1 MNTLKKFIE
10 KKAYNMRVSSLVM
23 TSMAGS
29 GHPTTCLSAADI
41 VATLFFY
48 EMNYDP
54 ESHIYPNNDRFILS
68 KGHAAPLLY
77 AAWKEVGIL
86 KEEDLYNYR
95 KIDSVLEGH
104 PTMRFVN
111 TEAATG
117 ALGIGLSIGVGMA
130 AAAKLDNLSYKT
142 YVLLGDSE
150 IAEGAVWEAAE
161 LAHFYKLNNLIAIVD
176 CNRLGQSTEAIHGHH
191 LKRYQKKFE
200 AFGWKTIIIDGHD
213 VKQIMEALDKAQEYE
228 DLPVVILAKTFKG
241 HGVDRV
247 ENKLGYHGKAFSK
260 EELNQVLKELEQKY
274 ERVAHFDDLAYEW
287 HPKLPEKP
295 SVEYEDNMCKSLSL
309 KTPGYKKDELIAT
322 RKVYGQAI
330 AKLGDECK
338 SIVSLDAE
346 VKNSTFAEI
355 FEKKHPKRFFQC
367 FIAEQNMVGMATGLD
382 ARGKIPF
389 TSTFAAFLTRA
400 HDQIRMAAVGQA
412 KLRLVGS
419 HAGVS
424 IGQDGPSQMGLE
436 DIAMMRCLPKS
447 VVLYP
452 CDAVSAYKLVEQ
464 MSHYTNGISY
474 LRTTRMETPVIYE
487 NTESFVIGG
496 CKILRQN
503 SYDKVCI
510 IGAGVTLHEALRAYD
525 ILQNDGITVSVID
538 LYCVKPLDVQ
548 TILSVAQNSGNR
560 IITVEDHY
568 IQGGIGE
575 AVSSVVINAGI
586 EVHKL
591 AVTELPRSGKPD
603 QLMAFAGINASSIVK
618 KVKNLLK
625 S

>member
-10 KKAYNMRVSSLVM
+10 KKAYNMRMSSLLM
-23 TSMAGS
+23 TSLAGS

-41 VATLFFY
+41 VAVLFFY

-54 ESHIYPNNDRFILS
+54 KSPIYPNNDRFILS

-77 AAWKEVGIL
+77 AAWKEVGVL
-86 KEEDLYNYR
+86 SQEDLYNYR

-104 PTMRFVN
+104 PTKRFTY
-111 TEAATG
+111 TESATG
-117 ALGIGLSIGVGMA
+117 ALGMGLSIGVGMA
-130 AAAKLDNLSYKT
+130 LAAKLDNLSYKT

-176 CNRLGQSTEAIHGHH
+176 CNRLGQSTETIHGHH

-200 AFGWKTIIIDGHD
+200 AFGWKTILIDGHD
-213 VKQIMEALDKAQEYE
+213 ISQIMEALDKAQESE

-241 HGVDRV
+241 HGVQRV
-247 ENKLGYHGKAFSK
+247 ENKLGFHGKVFSK
-260 EELNQVLKELEQKY
+260 EELNDVIKELEEKFV
-274 ERVAHFDDLAYEW
+274 RVIAFDESTYEW

-295 SVEYEDNMCKSLSL
+295 SVEYEDNMCESLSL
-309 KTPGYKKDELIAT
+309 ETPTYKQDELIPT
-322 RKVYGQAI
+322 RKVYGQALTR
-330 AKLGDECK
+330 LGTGCK

-367 FIAEQNMVGMATGLD
+367 FIAEQNMVGMAIGFD

-389 TSTFAAFLTRA
+389 VSTFAAFMTRA
-400 HDQIRMAAVGQA
+400 HDQIRMAAIGEA
-412 KLRLVGS
+412 KLKLVGS
-419 HAGVS
+419 HAGIS

-447 VVLYP
+447 IVLYP
-452 CDAVSAYKLVEQ
+452 SDAVSTYKLVEQ
-464 MSHYTNGISY
+464 MSHYTSGISY
-474 LRTTRMETPVIYE
+474 LRTTRMATPVIYE
-487 NTESFVIGG
+487 NSESFEIGG
-496 CKILRQN
+496 CKVIRQN
-503 SYDKVCI
+503 SYDKACI
-510 IGAGVTLHEALRAYD
+510 VAAGVTLHEALKAYD
-525 ILQNDGITVSVID
+525 KLQEDGITVSVID
-538 LYCVKPLDVQ
+538 LYSVKPLDAEKLLE
-548 TILSVAQNSGNR
+548 IAQKSENR

-568 IQGGIGE
+568 VQGGIGE
-575 AVSSVVINAGI
+575 AVSSALINSGI
-586 EVHKL
+586 EVYKL
-591 AVTELPRSGKPD
+591 AVTKLPRSGKPD
-603 QLMAFAGINASSIVK
+603 QLMAWAGIDASSIVK
-618 KVKNLLK
+618 KVKSLLK

>member
-54 ESHIYPNNDRFILS
+54 KSHIYPNNDRFILS

-77 AAWKEVGIL
+77 AAWKEVGVL
-86 KEEDLYNYR
+86 KDQDLYDYR

-104 PTMRFVN
+104 PTMRF
-111 TEAATG
+111 TRAEAATG

-130 AAAKLDNLSYKT
+130 LSAKLDNLSYKT

-150 IAEGAVWEAAE
+150 IAAGAVWEAAE

-176 CNRLGQSTEAIHGHH
+176 CNRLGQSTETLHGHH
-191 LKRYQKKFE
+191 LKRYEKKFE
-200 AFGWKTIIIDGHD
+200 AFGWKVITIDGHD

-241 HGVDRV
+241 YGVDRV

-260 EELNQVLKELEQKY
+260 EELNQILKELE
-274 ERVAHFDDLAYEW
+274 ERFKKVAIFDDAAYEW
-287 HPKLPEKP
+287 QAKLPEKP
-295 SVEYEDNMCKSLSL
+295 SVEYENNMCESLSIEA
-309 KTPGYKKDELIAT
+309 PGYQKDEMIAT
-322 RKVYGQAI
+322 RKVYGQAL
-330 AKLGDECK
+330 AKLGDGCK

-367 FIAEQNMVGMATGLD
+367 FIAEQNMVGMATGFD
-382 ARGKIPF
+382 ARGKISF
-389 TSTFAAFLTRA
+389 SSTFAAFLTRA
-400 HDQIRMAAVGQA
+400 HDQIRMAAIGQA
-412 KLRLVGS
+412 KLKLVGS
-419 HAGVS
+419 HAGLS

-452 CDAVSAYKLVEQ
+452 CDAVSTYKLVEQ
-464 MSHYTNGISY
+464 MSHYADGISY
-474 LRTTRMETPVIYE
+474 LRTTRMATPVIYD
-487 NTESFVIGG
+487 NSESFVVGG
-496 CKILRQN
+496 CKVLRQN
-503 SYDKVCI
+503 SYDKACI
-510 IGAGVTLHEALRAYD
+510 VAAGVTLHEALKAYD
-525 ILQNDGITVSVID
+525 KLQDDGITVSVID
-538 LYCVKPLDVQ
+538 LYSVKPLDTQ
-548 TILSVAQNSGNR
+548 TLIKIAKKSENR

-568 IQGGIGE
+568 IQGGIGQ
-575 AVSSVVINAGI
+575 AVSAAVINSGI
-586 EVHKL
+586 EVHAL

-603 QLMAFAGINASSIVK
+603 QLMALAGIDASSIVK
-618 KVKNLLK
+618 KVKSLLK